1 MKKAT
6 TEDRLRQEY
15 FDLLPELIKIQKL
28 IEAKIKWYLKDTI
41 YNLYKKHQQIEIES
55 RVKDC
60 DSAIETLR
68 RRQKQTHRFDEN
80 KSDSY
85 TLTALTD
92 LVGLRILVFP
102 PSLIQPVSK
111 VITSKFNAWK
121 PDHTKIDKKVGKKNK
136 KITICK
142 KYRGIVNRKLDI
154 KCEIQ
159 IISMLIGA
167 FWDIEHFVLYKP
179 DPTYKGIKEDLT
191 MRRLNNDVLIKLDEF
206 EATFERL
213 ISYGS
218 NNKKT

>member
-1 MKKAT
+1 
-6 TEDRLRQEY
+6 
-15 FDLLPELIKIQKL
+15 
-28 IEAKIKWYLKDTI
+28 LKDTT
-41 YNLYKKHQQIEIES
+41 YNLDKKHQQIEVES
-55 RVKDC
+55 RVKDW

-85 TLTALTD
+85 ILTALTD

-154 KCEIQ
+154 K
-159 IISMLIGA
+159 
-167 FWDIEHFVLYKP
+167 
-179 DPTYKGIKEDLT
+179 
-191 MRRLNNDVLIKLDEF
+191 
-206 EATFERL
+206 RL